1 MTRRNWGTLVE
12 NKETGEMERKMVTDP
27 VDVFKTIRIKRAME
41 LRGSGLNYETIAQ
54 IMRNE
59 FGNQIGAKYDG
70 SRACKDVKDA
80 LLYARTNMAETAT
93 EIIELELERL
103 DKMFMVAY
111 NLALSGSFPAIETAL
126 KIMNKRA
133 MYLGLYKPK
142 AVQVSDWRTEILNL
156 IRSGKITLSQ
166 VKEQLGD
173 EMTSSL
179 LSGDNLMITDGIAKE
194 EDIIIDGQFSET
206 KQSES

>member
-12 NKETGEMERKMVTDP
+12 NKETGEMERKMLTNP

-41 LRGSGLNYETIAQ
+41 LRGSGMNYETIAQ
-54 IMRNE
+54 IMRSE
-59 FGNQIGAKYDG
+59 FGNKIGEKYDG

-93 EIIELELERL
+93 EILELELERL
-103 DKMFMVAY
+103 DKLFMVSY
-111 NLALSGSFPAIETAL
+111 NSALSGNINAIDIVL
-126 KIMNKRA
+126 KIMHKRA

-173 EMTSSL
+173 EMTNSL
-179 LSGDNLMITDGIAKE
+179 LSGDNLMITAGSEKKE
-194 EDIIIDGQFSET
+194 EVIDVQFSET
-206 KQSES
+206 NSES

>member
-1 MTRRNWGTLVE
+1 MRRRSWGTMVLNE
-12 NKETGEMERKMVTDP
+12 ETGEMERRMVTDP

-41 LRGSGLNYETIAQ
+41 LRGQGFNYETVAQ
-54 IMRNE
+54 IMRTE
-59 FGNQIGAKYDG
+59 FGEKIGLKYDG

-103 DKMFMVAY
+103 DKMLMVSY
-111 NLALSGSFPAIETAL
+111 NLALNGSLPAMDQVL
-126 KIMNKRA
+126 KIMNRRA

-142 AVQVSDWRTEILNL
+142 SVKVSDWRTEILDL
-156 IRSGKITLSQ
+156 IKSGKITFNQ

-173 EMTSSL
+173 EIANSL
-179 LSGDNLMITDGIAKE
+179 LSGGNLMITDGGEKE
-194 EDIIIDGQFSET
+194 DVEVIDGQFNEV
-206 KQSES
+206 QSKAD